1 MPYRPRCGMV
11 VRQGGAIAVCARTG
25 ALSDL
30 LQQLEP
36 KVASPWRQMPP
47 SAAAAAQQLFA
58 VLRELDHSGVA
69 EIWVET
75 PPGASD
81 WARVR
86 DRLARAAA

>member
-1 MPYRPRCGMV
+1 MLPDGGTT
-11 VRQGGAIAVCARTG
+11 GGAIAVCARTV

-30 LQQLEP
+30 LQQLGP
-36 KVASPWRQMPP
+36 KVAPPWRQMPP

-75 PPGASD
+75 PPGAPD
-81 WARVR
+81 WPRVR